1 VVRVKR
7 LKVTVVLL
15 AAAAALSAANLIRNG
30 RFEDGLSGWDLR
42 VDSVEGSWV
51 AMTSPEFEPDIDREV
66 LVEKLLRY
74 STTLSQSVALT
85 TLDTRFAFRTRLYAY
100 VVADTGV
107 YHAYAS
113 VTLEYQDAAGTDLGR
128 TMVLRK
134 TARSPLVNTATRH
147 LIPAP
152 DEAWQA
158 YEFVVR
164 DELANLPGVNPAE
177 VARVAVRLEAYGTG
191 VGG

>member
-1 VVRVKR
+1 MRVKI
-7 LKVTVVLL
+7 TVVLL
-15 AAAAALSAANLIRNG
+15 AAAAALYAANLIRNG
-30 RFEDGLSGWDLR
+30 RFEDGLAGWDLR

-51 AMTSPEFEPDIDREV
+51 AMTSPEFEPDIDHEV

-74 STTLSQSVALT
+74 STTLSQTAALT
-85 TLDTRFAFRTRLYAY
+85 TLDSRFAFRSRLYAY
-100 VVADTGV
+100 VVADTGE

-113 VTLEYQDAAGTDLGR
+113 VTLEYQDAGGSELGR
-128 TMVLRK
+128 TMILRK
-134 TARSPLVNTATRH
+134 TAQSPITNTATRH
-147 LIPAP
+147 LILAP
-152 DEAWQA
+152 DEAWQS

-177 VARVAVRLEAYGTG
+177 VARVAVRIEAYGTG